1 MQTSMAFT
9 LQIFGFAYTEQ
20 EELLT
25 SRMGGKCQN
34 KHPIIHDTSS
44 CWFKLALC
52 RPCVENGSD
61 LSSKWMCL
69 CVQCGALVCVF

>member
-25 SRMGGKCQN
+25 SRMGGGVPEQASY
-34 KHPIIHDTSS
+34 HT
-44 CWFKLALC
+44 
-52 RPCVENGSD
+52 
-61 LSSKWMCL
+61 
-69 CVQCGALVCVF
+69 